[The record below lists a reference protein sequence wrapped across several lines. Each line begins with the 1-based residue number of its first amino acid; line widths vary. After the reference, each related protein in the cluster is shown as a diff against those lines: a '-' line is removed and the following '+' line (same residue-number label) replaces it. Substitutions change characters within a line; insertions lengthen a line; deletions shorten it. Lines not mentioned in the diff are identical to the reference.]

1 MYLEYFGLA
10 RRPFSKTP
18 DPAFLYPSRQ
28 HAEALARLSHA
39 VEEREIAV
47 LTGEVGAGKTTLSR
61 ALVDAFAEQCRFS
74 FVVNPAL
81 PPAQLLAA
89 IADGFGIQGTRRKSD
104 VYAAL
109 AEHFSALDEA
119 GRFPVVVVDE
129 AQLLAGRSAFDELRL
144 LTNLAADDR
153 ALVGLILIGQPELRQ
168 RVRERGGEPFA
179 QRVGVAYHVG
189 PLDEGETGS
198 YVAHRLAVA
207 GRDAPLFSADGIAS
221 LHRSSRGLPRR
232 INQLAANAL
241 LEGFARE
248 ADLIGAEVVDAA
260 AADLAAYMGT
270 DPGAG

>member
-1 MYLEYFGLA
+1 MYLEFFGLA
-10 RRPFSKTP
+10 RKPFSKTP

-28 HAEALARLSHA
+28 HAEALARLAHA

-61 ALVDAFAEQCRFS
+61 ALVDEFAERCRFS

-81 PPAQLLAA
+81 PPAQLLGAV
-89 IADGFGIQGTRRKSD
+89 ADGFGITGLKRKSET
-104 VYAAL
+104 YSAL
-109 AEHFSALDEA
+109 AERFSALDEE

-129 AQLLAGRSAFDELRL
+129 AQLLAGRAAFDELRL
-144 LTNLAADDR
+144 LTNLVADDR
-153 ALVGLILIGQPELRQ
+153 PLVGLILIGQPELRQ

-179 QRVGVAYHVG
+179 QRIGVAYHVG
-189 PLDEGETGS
+189 PLDEEETGS

-207 GRDAPLFSADGIAS
+207 GRTEPLFTGEAIGA
-221 LHRSSRGLPRR
+221 LHRASRGLPRR

-248 ADLIGAEVVDAA
+248 ATRIGAEVVEAA
-260 AADLAAYMGT
+260 AADLAAYMGS
-270 DPGAG
+270 DPAAR